1 MKFKRMISVL
11 AAAGTA
17 ASMLAG
23 CAGKAPS
30 GNGNGNGN
38 ENENGYGT
46 LTISDTYAWIDYPA
60 SEFTPIFSVPEKAEE
75 LTYSYD
81 ESLIQLSPEDRT
93 VKALAEGTAE
103 VTVTSKHFSTTFYVY
118 CEQVDRTDEAFQLQT
133 DRFDAEARAQNFE
146 FDWAANG
153 HDGQTTIFIGDSFFD
168 IAFWD
173 TFFTDYYAGKD
184 ALIWGIGSTTSYTWE
199 TLTTRLLANV
209 APRNLCMHI
218 GTNDIYDLER
228 TAAETLSSL
237 QRMFTLM
244 HEVLPDTSIWYFS
257 ITQRTYAGASERYP
271 VVNEVN
277 EKMIEWCAG
286 KSWITLLDTSPEIK
300 WNMLRDG
307 IHPFSDEYGVFTEA
321 LEEGGCEIADL

>member
-23 CAGKAPS
+23 CAGRAPS
-30 GNGNGNGN
+30 G
-38 ENENGYGT
+38 NENGYGT

-103 VTVTSKHFSTTFYVY
+103 VTVTSEHFSTTFYVY
-118 CEQVDRTDEAFQLQT
+118 CEQVDTTDEAFQLKT

-153 HDGQTTIFIGDSFFD
+153 HDDQTTIFIGDSFFD
-168 IAFWD
+168 ISFWS

-199 TLTTRLLANV
+199 TLTTRLLANI

-218 GTNDIYDLER
+218 GTNNIYDLER
-228 TAAETLSSL
+228 TAGETLSSL

-244 HEVLPDTSIWYFS
+244 HDALPDAKIWYFS

-286 KSWITLLDTSPEIK
+286 KSWITLLDTSPEIT

-307 IHPFSDEYGVFTEA
+307 IHPFPDEYGVFTEA
-321 LEEGGCEIADL
+321 LEEAGCEIADL